1 MRKWKKR
8 IAALITR
15 IMEHL
20 PGGELRNCKNISPMN
35 TECIEH
41 LGHRGKCE
49 DAWFQ
54 MWNPEDSI

>member
-1 MRKWKKR
+1 MRKWKKQL
-8 IAALITR
+8 ASLITK

-20 PGGELRNCKNISPMN
+20 PGGELRSCKNISRHN

-41 LGHRGKCE
+41 LGHTGKCE

-54 MWNPEDSI
+54 KWSPEDSL